1 MSVSENEIKKVADLA
16 DLNLTQAEIKQYAI
30 DMNDNEAVFYVAHAI
45 DLKNEECWSLYMHY
59 VYENE
64 IVQPF
69 KQVFREVYPIT
80 QEELNEKNISR
91 RYAGFQIQAN
101 KAVAVLRSRGWIA
114 SYEQGLEK
122 VNYIQDVYVTLYADM
137 DFFTPADV
145 ESPTLEYVSFYS
157 RKTDKAIDLKDID
170 EVLFSETMRDL
181 DLMVSTSYVGGVDPE
196 SSHSTVEMRI
206 AIAKELTGMLSLSNV
221 SFLDRHSKIEGKLG
235 EYSVHIILSILIWLT
250 DVC

>member
-1 MSVSENEIKKVADLA
+1 M
-16 DLNLTQAEIKQYAI
+16 
-30 DMNDNEAVFYVAHAI
+30 
-45 DLKNEECWSLYMHY
+45 
-59 VYENE
+59 
-64 IVQPF
+64 
-69 KQVFREVYPIT
+69 
-80 QEELNEKNISR
+80 
-91 RYAGFQIQAN
+91 G
-101 KAVAVLRSRGWIA
+101 
-114 SYEQGLEK
+114 
-122 VNYIQDVYVTLYADM
+122 
-137 DFFTPADV
+137 
-145 ESPTLEYVSFYS
+145 
-157 RKTDKAIDLKDID
+157 KDID